1 MSGFRH
7 HTFLMH
13 PTDGRIGPTQPN
25 RLPGFDHLWSGAH
38 SAASRRSWREH
49 VVMPPLMLSMPVLAL
64 AKAIGSA
71 DIIRPT
77 IGLGVDRILLG
88 I

>member
-1 MSGFRH
+1 
-7 HTFLMH
+7 
-13 PTDGRIGPTQPN
+13 
-25 RLPGFDHLWSGAH
+25 
-38 SAASRRSWREH
+38 
-49 VVMPPLMLSMPVLAL
+49 MPPLMLSMSVLAL

-71 DIIRPT
+71 DIIRPA